1 MAASYTW
8 PVTLPQTPLAN
19 YTENNGV
26 LILQT
31 PMDAGPAKRRRRGA
45 MPTTFSVGFHMTS
58 AQVSTLETFVKTTI
72 SGTARFNF
80 THPRTGSSVEVRIVP
95 SSDGQLYTL
104 TYLKP
109 STYLVTLNLE
119 VLP

>member
-8 PVTLPQTPLAN
+8 PVTLPQTPLAE

-26 LILQT
+26 LIVQT
-31 PMDAGPAKRRRRGA
+31 PMDAGPAKRRRRGV
-45 MPTTFSVGFHMTS
+45 MPTTFSCGFHMT
-58 AQVSTLETFVKTTI
+58 ATQVGTLETFVKTTI

-95 SSDGQLYTL
+95 TDNGQLYTA
-104 TYLKP
+104 TYIKP
-109 STYLVTLNLE
+109 STYLVSLSLE